1 MARLRQLIY
10 FTFSLD
16 NGLMEIIEKE
26 HDRERLDDEV
36 TMRTMRIHKRNEL
49 CAVRW
54 VAALP

>member
-1 MARLRQLIY
+1 
-10 FTFSLD
+10 
-16 NGLMEIIEKE
+16 MEIIEKE